1 MFCYRR
7 MYLALPAF
15 STTDPICAAAYTGT
29 LMRALQTFFDY
40 TVRTRCGIPEVT
52 LLGTVEDWVDLRT
65 RFLALAEK
73 WMQVSRDGEDIWY
86 YSSMILFFEILFQR
100 TPLTCNWAASV
111 DDFLQ
116 HFIAARSG
124 SVDATWWTSLFT
136 YHGSTGSGHSPYVTG
151 HINTLFPWD
160 SANKWTGV
168 QSAKSSFP
176 IGMNSVPLIW
186 VLKKTFFL

>member
-1 MFCYRR
+1 M
-7 MYLALPAF
+7 
-15 STTDPICAAAYTGT
+15 
-29 LMRALQTFFDY
+29 
-40 TVRTRCGIPEVT
+40 
-52 LLGTVEDWVDLRT
+52 
-65 RFLALAEK
+65 
-73 WMQVSRDGEDIWY
+73 
-86 YSSMILFFEILFQR
+86 
-100 TPLTCNWAASV
+100 TCNWAASV
-111 DDFLQ
+111 DNFLQ

-124 SVDATWWTSLFT
+124 NVDATWWTSLFT

-186 VLKKTFFL
+186 VLKKTFFLWLRNDVKMEIITFDDGCYYSVYFVTGFLGPFHSHACVDGVQWNGDQ